1 MEQLK
6 RRRTNS
12 LEDSDDIKRKQFYG
26 KIIDTNSLYK
36 ESLIH
41 FEDLSNEIFYE
52 IFEYLDFYHVYK
64 AFSNL
69 KKRFEN
75 LIIDSKLPIKIN
87 ISFISK
93 TNFQHYYTDIII
105 PCLHRVKSLRITILL
120 AVNII
125 LLSRNN
131 ISKFIRLETLILDNI
146 EPSYLRNLE
155 WLNILPRLSSLV
167 IISDGYTNDQAE
179 IYHQIFQL
187 PVLRYCKVLL
197 GIHYMPIVSSLPFAT
212 NKYSPIEHLVINNN
226 LHLDTLYVILSYVP
240 QLRRLSI
247 PVLFEAVNK
256 QRITFPIA
264 LNYLTYI
271 SLQLG
276 FITFDD
282 FELLIKNIFYK
293 LQILRLSTSHDITY
307 LDADRWQNLILSHMS
322 NLNVFDLQFIY
333 FVESDEDITF
343 IYDVQINKFT
353 SSFWIERQWF
363 FSTQYSCRQNQ
374 YSIMF
379 YSAKPYKRKNFILQE
394 IIKEKINFDA
404 VYHINIENIR
414 AITNYMNYFPNITKL
429 TLDCNLYPI
438 CDSIGSSLTR
448 IIPLKQITKLVID
461 YNTLSIMQLVHLLDF
476 TVNIHTLKLASISLN
491 EIDSSLIQQNVTFQL
506 VSMANIVKNLILEEE
521 CSLEKIELLMA
532 LCPRLEDL
540 VINGFTFSLPSI
552 IRLLLSKSNN
562 NNRYLSS
569 LCILEMTDGI
579 GDSLKRVIK
588 QEKLLDDFSIKYVYR
603 KLFLW
608 W

>member
-187 PVLRYCKVLL
+187 PVLRSCKVLL

-212 NKYSPIEHLVINNN
+212 NKSSPIGHLLIHHN

-276 FITFDD
+276 FITFDV